1 MRRLRSATPELAA
14 AVLQVLLVAHGRP
27 PESPPRV
34 AWASEAVKLAHHHHA
49 VVLESFDFDAWAVLI
64 SCEARAS

>member
-34 AWASEAVKLAHHHHA
+34 AWASEAVKLAHHA
-49 VVLESFDFDAWAVLI
+49 VVLELFDFDAWAVLI